1 MYCCKTYKL
10 SRPFLFVNKEESLTD
25 AGQQFI
31 DFILSPDG
39 QVVVS
44 ETGQYQL
51 TKCESNLR
59 LSCKSNLGGM
69 QP

>member
-1 MYCCKTYKL
+1 MILFQRLTLMEWRQQQIMFCRQKYKL

-39 QVVVS
+39 QAVVS
-44 ETGQYQL
+44 ETGAIPVQ
-51 TKCESNLR
+51 
-59 LSCKSNLGGM
+59 
-69 QP
+69 